1 MKHSTKLSKSL
12 CLLVCLFMGS
22 VFTAVAADFMV
33 DSICYNIIGDNEVEV
48 TRRDVKYSGEV
59 IIPATVV
66 NEGITYQV
74 IRIGNSAFYS
84 CPDLTM
90 VDIPEGVTSINDYAF
105 YFCTSLE
112 VLELPNSLE
121 RIGIMSLHNCS
132 SLTSLYIPRNLTEIG
147 RNALGG
153 CSSITNYMCSGM
165 NPYFKTVGG
174 VLFTKDMTQIVA
186 YPPAATATTY
196 DIPSTVTTIWQRTFN
211 YANNLTEITIPEGV
225 TWVGPGAFMECDGI
239 VSLDFPNGVQHIGAS
254 GFCGCDNLIS
264 VHLPASLDTITNSM
278 VSELTALTELTI
290 PRNVKFIDNFAFTES
305 TGIVSIIFEEG
316 SCLQAIGDRV
326 FEKCTS
332 LEYFD
337 MPNTVTS
344 IGAQIFGYCS
354 SLKHVHLSDNLTSMG
369 NSTFWECT
377 SLLEGEV
384 PGGLTKIHNLFIKCT
399 SLKRARIGDRNST
412 PGTTTLQNACISTC
426 PQLEYLELGNNIDS
440 LADLSITGVGN
451 LKVVVCWPL
460 APPKCHYYWDAF
472 SPSPQS
478 LDAVLYVPKASLEA
492 YTVANEWKKFK
503 TIVPIDDLGDV
514 NGDSAVNMDDLTA
527 LINILLTADIAAR
540 DLPLADTNLDGA
552 IGMDDLTTLI
562 NILLTGN

>member
-1 MKHSTKLSKSL
+1 MKKCNSLFLHL
-12 CLLVCLFMGS
+12 CLLAVLQIGG
-22 VFTAVAADFMV
+22 VFTSAAADFMV

-66 NEGITYQV
+66 NDGMTYQV
-74 IRIGNSAFYS
+74 TRIGNSAFSS
-84 CPDLTM
+84 CQELTM

-112 VLELPNSLE
+112 VIELPNSLE
-121 RIGIMSLHNCS
+121 RLGIMSLHNCS

-153 CSSITNYMCSGM
+153 CTNITNYMCSGM

-174 VLFTKDMTQIVA
+174 VIFTKDMTQIVA

-211 YANNLTEITIPEGV
+211 YANNLTEINIPEGV
-225 TWVGPGAFMECDGI
+225 TWVGPGAFMECDGL
-239 VSLDFPNGVQHIGAS
+239 VSLDFPDGVQHIGAS
-254 GFCGCDNLIS
+254 GFYGCDNLIS

-278 VSELTALTELTI
+278 ASELTALTELTI
-290 PRNVKFIDNFAFTES
+290 PRNVKFIDNFAFIES
-305 TGIVSIIFEEG
+305 TGIVSITFEEG

-326 FEKCTS
+326 FDSCTS

-337 MPNTVTS
+337 MPKTVTS

-354 SLKHVHLSDNLTSMG
+354 SLKHAHLSDNLTSMG

-384 PGGLTKIHNLFIKCT
+384 PSGLTKIHNLFIRCT
-399 SLKRARIGDRNST
+399 SLKRAKFGDKNAT
-412 PGTTTLQNACISTC
+412 GTTTLQNVCIGTC

-440 LADLSITGVGN
+440 LESLSITGVDN

-460 APPKCHYYWDAF
+460 VPPRCHSYWDTF

-492 YTVANEWKKFK
+492 YTVANEWKNFK

-514 NGDSAVNMDDLTA
+514 NSDGYVNMDDLTA
-527 LINILLTADIAAR
+527 FINILLTADIAAR

>member
-1 MKHSTKLSKSL
+1 MKHSTKLSKTL

-22 VFTAVAADFMV
+22 AFTAAAADFMV
-33 DSICYNIIGDNEVEV
+33 DSICYNIIGENQVEV
-48 TRRDVKYSGEV
+48 TSRDVKYTGEV
-59 IIPATVV
+59 IIPATVM
-66 NEGITYQV
+66 NDGITYQV
-74 IRIGNSAFYS
+74 TRIGNSAFSS
-84 CPDLTM
+84 CRELTM
-90 VDIPEGVTSINDYAF
+90 VDIPDGVTSIDNYAF

-112 VLELPNSLE
+112 VIELPNSLE
-121 RIGIMSLHNCS
+121 RLGVMSFFNCT

-153 CSSITNYMCSGM
+153 CISITNYMCSGM

-174 VLFTKDMTQIVA
+174 VIYTKDMTQIVA
-186 YPPAATATTY
+186 YPPAAIATSY
-196 DIPSTVTTIWQRTFN
+196 VIPSTVTTIEQRTFN
-211 YANNLTEITIPEGV
+211 YANNLTEVTIPESV
-225 TWVGPGAFMECDGI
+225 TWVGPAAFMECDGL
-239 VSLDFPNGVQHIGAS
+239 VSLNFPDGVQHIGAS
-254 GFCGCDNLIS
+254 GFCGCDNLVQ

-278 VSELTALTELTI
+278 CSELSALTEITI
-290 PRNVKFIDNFAFTES
+290 PRNVKYIDNFAFYKSSGFVNIT
-305 TGIVSIIFEEG
+305 FEEG
-316 SCLQAIGDRV
+316 SCLQAIGERV
-326 FEKCTS
+326 FEECSS

-337 MPNTVTS
+337 MPNTVTT
-344 IGAQIFGYCS
+344 IGSEIFGNCS
-354 SLKHVHLSDNLTSMG
+354 SLKHAHLSDNLTSMG

-384 PGGLTKIHNLFIKCT
+384 PGGLTSIHNLFIRCT
-399 SLKRARIGDRNST
+399 SLKRARIGDRNAA
-412 PGTTTLQNACISTC
+412 PGTTILQNVCIGTC

-440 LADLSITGVGN
+440 LESLAITGVDN
-451 LKVVVCWPL
+451 LKIVVCWPL
-460 APPKCHYYWDAF
+460 VPPRCNDHWAVF
-472 SPSPQS
+472 RPSPES
-478 LDAVLYVPKASLEA
+478 LDAILYVPKASLEA
-492 YTVANEWKKFK
+492 YCVTNEWKKFK